1 MKIKWL
7 GHAGFR
13 IGDLIVDPWL
23 QEMPGFGLKNNY
35 EFSLED
41 KKGIR
46 VVCATHRHEDHFF
59 GGFGLA
65 KECNATF
72 VAGMELATEAM
83 QAGCKAEFMNIGGT
97 IETNGW
103 RISMVP
109 ALHSAS
115 ANPSGFILQKN
126 GKTIYHAGDT
136 GLTKEM
142 ELIGKGFEIDI
153 ALLPIGGRFTMDAD
167 AAVEALKMLLPK
179 KVIPMHF
186 NTFPMIQADANAFKE
201 KAESET
207 NSKAIVLLPGQETEF

>member
-13 IGDLIVDPWL
+13 IDDLIVDPWL
-23 QEMPGFGLKNNY
+23 EEIPGFGLKNNY
-35 EFSLED
+35 EISEED
-41 KKGIR
+41 KNGVKVICG
-46 VVCATHRHEDHFF
+46 THKHEDHFLGSF
-59 GGFGLA
+59 ELA
-65 KECNATF
+65 KELNATF

-83 QAGCKAEFMNIGGT
+83 HAGCKAEFMNIGGT

-115 ANPSGFILQKN
+115 TNPSGFILQKN

-142 ELIGKGFEIDI
+142 ELIGKRFAIDV
-153 ALLPIGGRFTMDAD
+153 ALLPIGGRFTMDSKE
-167 AAVEALKMLLPK
+167 AVEAVKMLKPK
-179 KVIPMHF
+179 IVIPMHF
-186 NTFPMIQADANAFKE
+186 NTFPMITADAE
-201 KAESET
+201 KFRQMVERET
-207 NSKAIVLLPGQETEF
+207 KTKAIVLKPGQAAEI